1 MSMMGRSGKRSGHAR
16 PARNSRP
23 DPVSAWLATEGGRE
37 GRWLRTNGCGS
48 TRSSDGSATS
58 PRSSWASPGTGLAG
72 RPDRR
77 RPAVRQPR
85 SGRAF
90 HGGRGGVRR
99 HPARRLP
106 EPRLQGGVHPA
117 RLPARRPRRTGL
129 PRAGDGGARPE
140 GLAAG
145 EAAAVRRRPP
155 SRSPNWAGDGSGRA
169 VDGRPLVRAAGGRRA
184 GAAVPQ
190 AVRRHAVPAGPLGVR
205 RDRRR
210 LARRPRR
217 RAAPA
222 RRRDR
227 LVPDRRRAGVHHG
240 LLPVPQLGRRG
251 RTRTSS
257 PTGSCSTRRTTATS
271 TCSSSGSGR
280 SGDRWRAPSGG
291 R

>member
-1 MSMMGRSGKRSGHAR
+1 M
-16 PARNSRP
+16 
-23 DPVSAWLATEGGRE
+23 ATEAR
-37 GRWLRTNGCGS
+37 LRLDEVERKGLRHRLGAV
-48 TRSSDGSATS
+48 GH
-58 PRSSWASPGTGLAG
+58 PPGPDLAG
-72 RPDRR
+72 RPDHR
-77 RPAVRQPR
+77 RPAMRQPR

-117 RLPARRPRRTGL
+117 RLPPRRPRRTGL
-129 PRAGDGGARPE
+129 SRARDGSTRPE
-140 GLAAG
+140 GLASG
-145 EAAAVRRRPP
+145 EGAAAAAAVRPVHPTRRTMGASSGRRP
-155 SRSPNWAGDGSGRA
+155 AA
-169 VDGRPLVRAAGGRRA
+169 LRAAGDRRA

-190 AVRRHAVPAGPLGVR
+190 AVRRHAVRVDPLGVR
-205 RDRRR
+205 RDRLR

-227 LVPDRRRAGVHHG
+227 RLPDRRRAGVHDG

-251 RTRTSS
+251 RPGSS
-257 PTGSCSTRRTTATS
+257 RRLVRARP
-271 TCSSSGSGR
+271 GGR
-280 SGDRWRAPSGG
+280 PQRAHARRAGRARGGDRWRAPSGG